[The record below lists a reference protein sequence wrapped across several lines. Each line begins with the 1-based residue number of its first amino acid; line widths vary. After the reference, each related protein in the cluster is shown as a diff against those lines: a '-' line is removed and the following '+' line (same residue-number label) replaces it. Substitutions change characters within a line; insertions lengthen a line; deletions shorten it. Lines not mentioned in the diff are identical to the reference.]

1 MKTFSYTN
9 VNAFHFFMLL
19 VQSTKQYYSLCSER
33 FFLQDVQIQKVFKS
47 ILLFSDQA
55 MLKKATFF
63 SAQNKRKLS
72 MY

>member
-1 MKTFSYTN
+1 MKTFSCTN

-33 FFLQDVQIQKVFKS
+33 IFLQNVQIQKVFKS

-55 MLKKATFF
+55 MLQKATFF
-63 SAQNKRKLS
+63 SAQNKLS

>member
-1 MKTFSYTN
+1 
-9 VNAFHFFMLL
+9 MLL
-19 VQSTKQYYSLCSER
+19 VQSKKQYYSLFSER
-33 FFLQDVQIQKVFKS
+33 IFLQDVQIQKVFKS

-63 SAQNKRKLS
+63 SAQNKLS